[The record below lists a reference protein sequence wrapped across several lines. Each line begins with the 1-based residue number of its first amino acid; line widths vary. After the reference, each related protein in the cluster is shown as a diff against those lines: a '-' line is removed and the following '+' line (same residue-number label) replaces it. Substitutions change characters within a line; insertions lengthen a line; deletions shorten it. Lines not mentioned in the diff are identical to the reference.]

1 MTLLTIIW
9 LQLLHIYIY
18 VSIYIY
24 SDYSSNIK
32 MLCAMPTVLT
42 HLEEAKH
49 GAEVW
54 LEPSLYR
61 FFRTIKMPLSPPL
74 PFSGV

>member
-1 MTLLTIIW
+1 MVTAIT
-9 LQLLHIYIY
+9 Y
-18 VSIYIY
+18 IYIY

-32 MLCAMPTVLT
+32 MLYAMPTVLT
-42 HLEEAKH
+42 HLEEARR

-54 LEPSLYR
+54 LETSLYQ
-61 FFRTIKMPLSPPL
+61 FFRSIKMPLSPPL